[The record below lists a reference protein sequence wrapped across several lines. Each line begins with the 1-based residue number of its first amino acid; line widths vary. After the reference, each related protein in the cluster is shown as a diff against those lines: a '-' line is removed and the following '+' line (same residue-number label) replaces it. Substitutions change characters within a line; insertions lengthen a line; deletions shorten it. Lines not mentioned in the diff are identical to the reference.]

1 MSNRHY
7 NANSNKGVERYA
19 IAAFVQYG
27 VRMHVPLSAPA
38 RRELQRIRSSRA
50 GLVELEAARTV
61 PRNPFESVVQHTAR
75 ELQVRTD
82 ARALQLAVEMQVN
95 S

>member
-7 NANSNKGVERYA
+7 NANANKGVERYA
-19 IAAFVQYG
+19 IAAYVQYG

-38 RRELQRIRSSRA
+38 RRELQRMRATRA
-50 GLVELEAARTV
+50 GLAELQAAQTLQRA
-61 PRNPFESVVQHTAR
+61 PFETMQQYTAR

-82 ARALQLAVEMQVN
+82 ARDLQVAREV
-95 S
+95 

>member
-1 MSNRHY
+1 MSVRHW
-7 NANSNKGVERYA
+7 NANTNKGLERYA
-19 IAAFVQYG
+19 IDSYVRFN

-50 GLVELEAARTV
+50 GLAELVAAQGLQRA
-61 PRNPFESVVQHTAR
+61 PFETSQEFAAR

-82 ARALQLAVEMQVN
+82 ARSLQVAHEVHSSL
-95 S
+95 